1 MEVELKDEERLE
13 EEYPD
18 EDLREYRGEDLLEEE
33 ERGKFRLYPHN
44 ISIKEV
50 K

>member
-1 MEVELKDEERLE
+1 MDTT

-44 ISIKEV
+44 ISTKEG